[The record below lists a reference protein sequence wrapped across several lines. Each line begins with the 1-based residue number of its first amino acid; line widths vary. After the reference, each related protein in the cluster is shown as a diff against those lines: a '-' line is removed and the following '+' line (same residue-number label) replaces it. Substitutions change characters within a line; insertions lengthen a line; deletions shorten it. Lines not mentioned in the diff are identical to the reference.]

1 VGGTQSG
8 HQTHDRADRAP
19 QIRDDEA
26 CAEIGVLP
34 GREWAVV
41 RATRR
46 HNLKHRRRRN
56 ATYPLLNAWYDFHGT
71 T

>member
-1 VGGTQSG
+1 
-8 HQTHDRADRAP
+8 
-19 QIRDDEA
+19 
-26 CAEIGVLP
+26 VLP